1 MPMSAEVLLP
11 VPAPRVAIPS
21 PVLKRSEAPSLV
33 QASVPAQAPAPP
45 VAPSLEARLT
55 SQDVENMVVRLVGF
69 YEAGETDKLMGLLD
83 SREAGYWRTAR
94 MRQAYADFFSATR
107 QRRLRVD
114 NLAWKTE
121 PGSARARGV
130 ATIVAEYFDA
140 PGTQERR
147 IDLEMDI
154 ALRDGGPKI
163 TRLTLF
169 PNSP

>member
-1 MPMSAEVLLP
+1 MDAPA
-11 VPAPRVAIPS
+11 VPAPRVEIAP
-21 PVLKRSEAPSLV
+21 PQLKRSETPSLV
-33 QASVPAQAPAPP
+33 QASAAPQAPAFPAAP
-45 VAPSLEARLT
+45 VVAAGLT
-55 SQDVENMVVRLVGF
+55 PQDVENMVVRLVGF
-69 YEAGETDKLMGLLD
+69 YEAGETDKLMDLID
-83 SREAGYWRTAR
+83 SREAGFWRTAR
-94 MRQAYADFFSATR
+94 VRQTYADFFGATR

-114 NLAWKTE
+114 TLTWQTE

-154 ALRDGGPKI
+154 ALREGGPKI